1 MKLKEM
7 AAEMKLRSSF
17 VIDKIRQQIL
27 ALISVLKLQVSKASE
42 QMIKIQNAG
51 VSKAAVMMNDLKE
64 NASGIST
71 VIGHRAR
78 RVVEDCKIG
87 VGKITQKF
95 KA

>member
-1 MKLKEM
+1 M

-17 VIDKIRQQIL
+17 VIDKIRQKIL
-27 ALISVLKLQVSKASE
+27 VLISALKLQVSKASE
-42 QMIKIQNAG
+42 QVIKIQNAG
-51 VSKAAVMMNDLKE
+51 VSKAAVTVMMNDLKE

-71 VIGHRAR
+71 VISHRAR